1 MNMHRDMFN
10 DFKSISM
17 WMKMTFMK
25 MSMWMRVK
33 RLHNGGN
40 CVMGITVLIV
50 TAVSTSY
57 KREAWKVK
65 STRLVFLGSAFDCIG
80 AIDRSLKVCCAI

>member
-1 MNMHRDMFN
+1 MLLQISKS
-10 DFKSISM
+10 KSIY
-17 WMKMTFMK
+17 T
-25 MSMWMRVK
+25 RV
-33 RLHNGGN
+33 RLFARKGDF
-40 CVMGITVLIV
+40 VMGITVLIV

-57 KREAWKVK
+57 KREAWKEK